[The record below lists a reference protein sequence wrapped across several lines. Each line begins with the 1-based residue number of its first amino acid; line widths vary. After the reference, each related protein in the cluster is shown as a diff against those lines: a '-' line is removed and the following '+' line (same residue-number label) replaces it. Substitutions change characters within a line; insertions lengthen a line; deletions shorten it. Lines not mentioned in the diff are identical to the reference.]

1 MSSNPT
7 GTKRKP
13 ATVLWCVENNLPTL
27 RDEFALVESP
37 SINEVLIYEEPAVQ
51 VGPTLKSKLIQELP
65 TANGDEI
72 INLEVEKSLFQ
83 LGLPFFLSL
92 IAKAGNQP

>member
-7 GTKRKP
+7 STKRKP
-13 ATVLWCVENNLPTL
+13 AAVLWCVENNLPTL

-37 SINEVLIYEEPAVQ
+37 SIHQVLIHEEPVVQ
-51 VGPTLKSKLIQELP
+51 VGPTLKSKLIQELT

-72 INLEVEKSLFQ
+72 INLKVEKSLFQ
-83 LGLPFFLSL
+83 LGLPFILTL
-92 IAKAGNQP
+92 IAKAGNQS